1 MTVASG
7 FAIELA
13 GAATANAAPP
23 DTAFADTVF
32 VDTSLADMPLG
43 DTTLPD
49 TAFAAVLSLPARTG
63 AGPSSSG
70 CHQQSI
76 SSQASRGTILLTT
89 PGPLRRWRSRIIG
102 NKENKSST
110 IASENCG

>member
-7 FAIELA
+7 VVTELA
-13 GAATANAAPP
+13 RVARVATGNAALS
-23 DTAFADTVF
+23 DTVF
-32 VDTSLADMPLG
+32 AGTALADRTLG

-49 TAFAAVLSLPARTG
+49 TAFGAVLGLASRTG
-63 AGPSSSG
+63 SGPSSSG

-89 PGPLRRWRSRIIG
+89 PGPLRRLRSRIIG
-102 NKENKSST
+102 NTENKSST